1 MEFFFEIYDIPSR
14 TDMGNDA
21 AGAWVLKGW
30 SNVWL
35 ASAFAREETLN
46 SHPLLTSSRLCVP
59 ATNIMQTTTNSS

>member
-1 MEFFFEIYDIPSR
+1 LALDCPVCEATIVAPLSEGNISMEFFFEIYDVPSR

-35 ASAFAREETLN
+35 ATVVRPSQ
-46 SHPLLTSSRLCVP
+46 V
-59 ATNIMQTTTNSS
+59 